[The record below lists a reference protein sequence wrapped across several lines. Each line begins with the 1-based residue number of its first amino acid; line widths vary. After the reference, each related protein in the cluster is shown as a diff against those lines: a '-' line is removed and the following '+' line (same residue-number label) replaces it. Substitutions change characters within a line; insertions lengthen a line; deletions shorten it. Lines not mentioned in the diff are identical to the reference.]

1 MEQRWKGNDGNI
13 HAFLDLNST
22 KPDFLG
28 LMYKRITTIVPNF
41 YLDEFT
47 TTFFFHFFLQEF
59 ITLLVIIVIIML
71 DSDFETR
78 LLSVLLISLHWWIYQ
93 TAI

>member
-13 HAFLDLNST
+13 HAFLDINST

-47 TTFFFHFFLQEF
+47 TTFFFTFFTGIHYASCNYCNYYVRQ
-59 ITLLVIIVIIML
+59 
-71 DSDFETR
+71 
-78 LLSVLLISLHWWIYQ
+78 
-93 TAI
+93 